1 MKDKNNIVKIVI
13 MIVGIL
19 LVCALCFFASESS
32 TKKKGDSYQQ
42 SNNSATGGSGEDA
55 AAQAREESDK
65 VAENEKKDFTDIT
78 MDEYLELY
86 KGEENKVVLFSR
98 PTCGYCQIAEPILQ
112 NIAYRKDI
120 TIHHLNTD
128 EFSSED
134 EEKLVKSDD
143 YFSGG
148 FGTPLLV
155 VVSDSKIVDAVS
167 GLTNTANYE
176 AFFTKYGFIK

>member
-1 MKDKNNIVKIVI
+1 
-13 MIVGIL
+13 MIVGII

-42 SNNSATGGSGEDA
+42 SNNSTTTGGSVDDVS
-55 AAQAREESDK
+55 AQAREESDN
-65 VAENEKKDFTDIT
+65 VAEDEKKDFTDIT

-86 KGEENKVVLFSR
+86 KGEESKLVLFSR

-120 TIHHLNTD
+120 TIYHLNTD
-128 EFSSED
+128 EFSADD

-176 AFFTKYGFIK
+176 EFFTKYGFIK